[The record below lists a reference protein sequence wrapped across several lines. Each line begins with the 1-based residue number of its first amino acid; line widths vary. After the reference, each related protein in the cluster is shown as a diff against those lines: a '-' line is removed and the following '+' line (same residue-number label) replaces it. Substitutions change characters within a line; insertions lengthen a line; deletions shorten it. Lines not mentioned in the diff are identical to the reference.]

1 MNYKYIKA
9 FESIENNSN
18 RFSHLIGLREAA
30 TKAASSHSFESGAS
44 LIQDYLDKYSEQLLF
59 EIRSLKAL
67 VFSTGNFSIYE
78 LMYPY
83 YNRWGGEILNPKLDI
98 PDESDEELPTDD
110 LGVEELDF

>member
-1 MNYKYIKA
+1 M
-9 FESIENNSN
+9 IEFPIEYFPAPMKEFIDECVNK
-18 RFSHLIGLREAA
+18 EA
-30 TKAASSHSFESGAS
+30 

>member
-44 LIQDYLDKYSEQLLF
+44 LIQDYLDK
-59 EIRSLKAL
+59 
-67 VFSTGNFSIYE
+67 
-78 LMYPY
+78 
-83 YNRWGGEILNPKLDI
+83 
-98 PDESDEELPTDD
+98 
-110 LGVEELDF
+110 